1 MDATALD
8 GLLAELAIDRPAA
21 LAVTEGLRDDL
32 RLNLK
37 PQTRV
42 EVDTLLSAYERREGL
57 LMRLETDL
65 NQARTTI
72 VALIA
77 DGHPALPRLTIGSAE
92 LEDLRE
98 NRRTIE
104 AAEGQ
109 FSVRE
114 VTTEGTVTVGP
125 ETHIS

>member
-1 MDATALD
+1 MDRTALD
-8 GLLAELAIDRPAA
+8 GLLAELAQDRPAA
-21 LAVTEGLRDDL
+21 LAVTEGLRDNL

-65 NQARTTI
+65 TQARTTI

-77 DGHPALPRLTIGSAE
+77 DGHPALPRLTIGSSE

-98 NRRTIE
+98 NRRTIQ

-109 FSVRE
+109 FETRE

-125 ETHIS
+125 EVPLA

>member
-1 MDATALD
+1 MDKTALD
-8 GLLAELAIDRPAA
+8 GLLAELAHDRPAA

-57 LMRLETDL
+57 LVRLEADL
-65 NQARTTI
+65 TQAKTTI

-109 FSVRE
+109 FDERLL
-114 VTTEGTVTVGP
+114 TTEGTVIVGP
-125 ETHIS
+125 EVAIS

>member
-1 MDATALD
+1 MDRTALD

-65 NQARTTI
+65 TQARTAI

-98 NRRTIE
+98 NRKTIQ

-109 FSVRE
+109 FDARLL
-114 VTTEGTVTVGP
+114 TTEGTVIVGP
-125 ETHIS
+125 EVAIS